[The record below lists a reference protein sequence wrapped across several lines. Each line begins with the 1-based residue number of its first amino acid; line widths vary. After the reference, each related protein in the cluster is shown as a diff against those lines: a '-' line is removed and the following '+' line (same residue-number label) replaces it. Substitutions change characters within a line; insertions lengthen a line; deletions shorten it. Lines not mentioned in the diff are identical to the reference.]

1 MEGKSLVVDVSDIDE
16 ASSSGTKDNL
26 TFTELSDSTCKLSE
40 VLDEFKKNKI
50 METSPIRTAV
60 ESLENDLQRAKVL
73 VASPRYASSPNK
85 RIEEIT
91 ENLGRSIGLVLFAS
105 HDVSM
110 DGKEKLEALRREM
123 MSCAQFSAASSDSK
137 SDFIDEIETE
147 NKESDN
153 EDEIV
158 ELEKEKDVSCCNVE
172 DVAMQLKCGDDEQLK
187 VALSVLKTLIMNN
200 MATSEWV
207 EAENV
212 IPIMFTRLSSTNP
225 INRLNIIRNLRSLA
239 ALNDGIKSTMA
250 EVEYLSALVK
260 SLTRDEDEQREAV
273 GLLSTL
279 SDISAVRRRI
289 GRIQG
294 CIVMLVAIFNG
305 EDQIASHDAGKLL
318 SALSSNTQ
326 NALHMAEAGYFK
338 PLVKY
343 LTEGSD
349 MSKILMATAIS
360 RMELR
365 DQTRASI
372 GEDGAIPPLV
382 KMFKEGKLEAKL
394 SSLSALRNLTT
405 LKENIQRLIKSGI
418 VPSLLQLLFSVT
430 SVLMTL
436 REPASI
442 ILARIAKSDDMLVN
456 HEIALQMFSLLNL
469 SSPVI
474 QLHLLEAL
482 NSILSHTRA
491 SRIRRKMKENGSIQ
505 LLLPFLTQTDPNIRI
520 GAFRLIYTLSSELS
534 DELTEQLGETHLL
547 TIVNV
552 LSSSTSDN
560 EKAIASGILCNLPVN
575 DKKATDILKKANLL
589 PVLVSIMTCKQSNTT
604 TRLSFQLIENIA
616 GILTR
621 FTISSNLKLQL
632 YSAENRVIPVLVKM
646 LTDGSIIAKSRAA
659 VSLAQLSKNCLNL
672 RKSRKSNW
680 LCVPP
685 STEAFCEVHNGYC
698 FVKSTLCLIKAG
710 AVKPLIQILEGD
722 EREADEGVFEA
733 LSTLLQD
740 EIWENGCGCVEKF
753 SGIEGVIKVMGKGS
767 KKTQEKAVWILE
779 RVFRVED
786 YKVKYGESAQ
796 VVLIDL
802 AQNGDP
808 ELKPIVAK
816 LLGQLELLQVQSS
829 YF

>member
-616 GILTR
+616 
-621 FTISSNLKLQL
+621 
-632 YSAENRVIPVLVKM
+632 
-646 LTDGSIIAKSRAA
+646 DGSIIAKSRAA